1 MRKAI
6 AKHGLRIFTAC
17 LLLLGT
23 LLLSSTRAEAQSQV
37 GNYNWKQVDQA
48 KPALVDAMI
57 PVKAALEQMPAGQSR
72 DEASARLFYYVA
84 IYESLEAGNTVEYSV
99 IGSLDVLKDVNAGGT
114 PTVTTDTTP
123 AVTPAFRKVLF
134 NDAVVILTQ

>member
-48 KPALVDAMI
+48 KSALVDAMH
-57 PVKAALEQMPAGQSR
+57 PVKATLDQLPSGPVR
-72 DEASARLFYYVA
+72 DEVAARLFYYVA
-84 IYESLEAGNTVEYSV
+84 IYESLNAGNAVDHAV
-99 IGSLDVLKDVNAGGT
+99 ITSLDQVPVANVGGSF
-114 PTVTTDTTP
+114 TVAPDQP
-123 AVTPAFRKVLF
+123 AAVSPAFRQVLF
-134 NDAVVILTQ
+134 NDAVGILTQ